1 MHTFSQQLAKH
12 LRAVYF
18 GGNWTSVNL
27 QDTLADVTWQEA
39 TRQIDDTNT
48 IATLVYHMHYY
59 VREVTKVLEG
69 GALEAKDKYSFATP
83 NFSSAD
89 EWQAFCDSLWP
100 EARTF
105 AERIEQLPE
114 DTLQHDFTDPK
125 YGNYFSNLLG
135 IIEHLHYHLGQI
147 VILKKVL
154 RKQNT

>member
-1 MHTFSQQLAKH
+1 MPTIPSYLAKH

-59 VREVTKVLEG
+59 IREVTKVLEG
-69 GALEAKDKYSFATP
+69 GPLEAKDKYSFATP
-83 NFSSAD
+83 DFASAD
-89 EWQAFCDSLWP
+89 EWQNFCDSLWP
-100 EARTF
+100 EAEAF
-105 AERIEQLPE
+105 AKGIEQLSE
-114 DTLQHDFTDPK
+114 ATLQQDFTDPK
-125 YGNYFSNLLG
+125 YGHYFSNLTG

-147 VILKKVL
+147 VILKKML